1 MGYGS
6 GGVSLGGPVTAGAEK
21 MPKGSSPGNP
31 SLYSNQGTNVTIVL
45 KKIIDQVDS
54 HVTLTESPRSPVI
67 SSS

>member
-1 MGYGS
+1 
-6 GGVSLGGPVTAGAEK
+6 